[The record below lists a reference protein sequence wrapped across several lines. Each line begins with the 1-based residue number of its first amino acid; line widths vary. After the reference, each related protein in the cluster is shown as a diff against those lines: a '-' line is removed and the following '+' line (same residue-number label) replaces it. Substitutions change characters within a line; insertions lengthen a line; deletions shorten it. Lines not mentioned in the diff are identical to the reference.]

1 MKEYLEL
8 SPNMERMLSAYLE
21 GSLSPDEVARVE
33 QLIASNEELSEA
45 IDIVNEVDDTI
56 DVHASIYDD
65 YPDFDQT
72 FRLPELPDNVEP
84 PTEEVEILSVD
95 ELIDDSEPDGGDW
108 DVSVLDD
115 MDIIDTDDFVDC
127 M

>member
-33 QLIASNEELSEA
+33 QLIASNEELSEV

-56 DVHASIYDD
+56 DVNASIYDD

-95 ELIDDSEPDGGDW
+95 ELIDDSESDGGDW

>member
-1 MKEYLEL
+1 MIL
-8 SPNMERMLSAYLE
+8 
-21 GSLSPDEVARVE
+21 V
-33 QLIASNEELSEA
+33 ASNEELSEV

-56 DVHASIYDD
+56 DVNASIYDD

-95 ELIDDSEPDGGDW
+95 ELIDDSESDGGDW

>member
-21 GSLSPDEVARVE
+21 GSLTPDEVARVE
-33 QLIASNEELSEA
+33 QLIASNEELSEV

-56 DVHASIYDD
+56 DVNASIYDD

-95 ELIDDSEPDGGDW
+95 ELIDDSESDGGDW
-108 DVSVLDD
+108 DVSVPDD

>member
-33 QLIASNEELSEA
+33 QLIASNEELSEV

-56 DVHASIYDD
+56 DVNASIYDD

-108 DVSVLDD
+108 AVSVLDD
-115 MDIIDTDDFVDC
+115 IDIIDTDDFVDC

>member
-33 QLIASNEELSEA
+33 QLIASNEELSEV

-72 FRLPELPDNVEP
+72 FRLPELPDDVEP

>member
-33 QLIASNEELSEA
+33 QLIASNEELSEV

-56 DVHASIYDD
+56 DVNASIYDD